1 MTSYVP
7 GTPRDGADLPFE
19 NEDLAKI
26 PNINERVSVSSLS
39 GLEFSRRRFLAQRA
53 NDILSSRLHVLLSN
67 LKALIT
73 IKVVRLCRLLKFI
86 RHLFYKQ

>member
-53 NDILSSRLHVLLSN
+53 NDILSSRF
-67 LKALIT
+67 ACFI
-73 IKVVRLCRLLKFI
+73 IKP
-86 RHLFYKQ
+86 